1 MFILFYT
8 LDGIGGNGAKAYQ
21 CVACD
26 SLITHSDQL
35 IPISGMIRHLFVNPA
50 GTECDIHTFQSCPG
64 AIALGEATE
73 VHTWFSGYRW
83 RMAFCR
89 QCGQQLGWYYEAIL
103 KSARPL
109 EFWGILVPQ
118 VKSQ

>member
-35 IPISGMIRHLFVNPA
+35 IPIGGMIRHLFFNPA
-50 GTECDIHTFQSCPG
+50 GTECDIYTFQSCPG

-73 VHTWFSGYRW
+73 VHTWFSGYI
-83 RMAFCR
+83 
-89 QCGQQLGWYYEAIL
+89 GGGWPFAANAANTWAGTTRL
-103 KSARPL
+103 
-109 EFWGILVPQ
+109 F
-118 VKSQ
+118 